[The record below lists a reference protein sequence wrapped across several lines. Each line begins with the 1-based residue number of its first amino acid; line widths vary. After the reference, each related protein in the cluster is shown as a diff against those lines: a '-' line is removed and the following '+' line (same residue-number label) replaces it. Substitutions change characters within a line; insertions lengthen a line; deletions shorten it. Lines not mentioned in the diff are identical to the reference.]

1 MVIEATADCLASL
14 LVLEAGLERI
24 PEPFRM
30 QPRIRIEIGFQEYV
44 DFIYML
50 PEESSL
56 LYSTTSKL
64 RGAKPMEL
72 LKSFYTDVAL
82 GVGKELYFAERAKKP
97 ATVIRH
103 TIKGCRTPWEV
114 KVSNQADP
122 LLRSMLEAKGFAL
135 ERSMSSTNSVH
146 WAYACKLISG
156 CLGLPQK
163 WVEI

>member
-14 LVLEAGLERI
+14 LVLEIGLEQV

-30 QPRIRIEIGFQEYV
+30 QPKLRVEIGFKEYV

-56 LYSTTSKL
+56 LYSATSKL
-64 RGAKPMEL
+64 RNAKPMEL

-82 GVGKELYFAERAKKP
+82 GVGKELYFANRADRP

-103 TIKGCRTPWEV
+103 TIKGCDTPW
-114 KVSNQADP
+114 KGKISSQADP
-122 LLRSMLEAKGFAL
+122 LLRTMLEAKGFAL
-135 ERSMSSTNSVH
+135 ERNMKSTNILH
-146 WAYACKLISG
+146 WTYACKLISS